1 MHTFY
6 LLSLSL
12 VAAAERPSKPN
23 LLSHGQKDPLLG
35 TFFGTPGA
43 DATFDYVVVGG
54 GNAGLTVASRLAQNR
69 SANVAVIEAGSFYE
83 IDNGNKSIVPG
94 YAPYFAGTDPEDYQP
109 LIDWGFVTTPQ
120 PGAGNRTAHYA
131 RGKTLGGSSARNF
144 MLYHRPT
151 ADSMQRWADEASDES
166 YTFDRML
173 PYFKKSCHY
182 TPPDQSLYVNSTN
195 TQTPDAFEP
204 SGGPLQVSFGNS
216 VDVFG
221 TWAQKAFTAVGL
233 EEIDGLNSGRLLG
246 AAYGTSTINPKNA
259 QRSSSEAS
267 FLQEAI
273 AGGSPPTIYINAM
286 AQKILFDENKAATG
300 VQVSTAGTFGTPPVS
315 YTLNARK
322 EVIISAGAFQSPQL
336 LMVSGVGACDQLS
349 KFGID
354 CIHDLPGVGQNLQD
368 HVYFGSVRRVNVL
381 TASASANDP
390 SLATREVEQYLAN
403 ATGPL
408 SIFGAG
414 YYGFEKLPEP
424 YRSQLSETSI
434 QALSSVPRDW
444 PEIEWLPVNSWIG
457 DGSNYMTGDPSDGHN
472 YATIATALV
481 APFSRGSVTL
491 ADASMN
497 TPPVIDPQWLVDPTD
512 VDLAFQSFKRQRQV
526 WEVLVRMG
534 IADAREAYPGEHV
547 QTDSQIREYLAK
559 SVIPVFHV
567 AGSCKM
573 GRKDDPLAVLDNTAR
588 VFGVQNLRVVDA
600 SSFPFITPGHPQAVV
615 YALAEKIADDILA
628 GR

>member
-1 MHTFY
+1 MRAFY
-6 LLSLSL
+6 LLLPSL
-12 VAAAERPSKPN
+12 VAAGDLPSKPN
-23 LLSHGQKDPLLG
+23 LLSYGRKGPLLG
-35 TFFGTPGA
+35 TFFGTPGT
-43 DATFDYVVVGG
+43 DATFDYVIVGG
-54 GNAGLTVASRLAQNR
+54 GNAGLTVASRLAQDR
-69 SANVAVIEAGSFYE
+69 SVSVAVVEAGSFYE
-83 IDNGNKSIVPG
+83 IDNGNKSVVPG
-94 YAPYFAGTDPEDYQP
+94 YAPYFAGLDPEDYQP

-120 PGAGNRTAHYA
+120 PGAGNRTAHYT

-151 ADSMQRWADEASDES
+151 ADSMQKWADEVGDES
-166 YTFDRML
+166 YTFKRML

-182 TPPDQSLYVNSTN
+182 TPPNPRLYVNATI
-195 TQTPDAFEP
+195 TQTPDAFDP
-204 SGGPLQVSFGNS
+204 FGGPLQVSFGNS
-216 VDVFG
+216 VDAFG
-221 TWAQKAFTAVGL
+221 TWTQRAFTAVGL
-233 EEIDGLNSGRLLG
+233 EEINGLNSGRLLG

-273 AGGSPPTIYINAM
+273 AKGSPPTLYINTM
-286 AQKILFDENKAATG
+286 AQRILFDSDKVATG
-300 VQVSTAGTFGTPPVS
+300 VQVSTAGAFGTPPVN
-315 YTLNARK
+315 YTLTARK

-336 LMVSGVGACDQLS
+336 LMVSGVGACSEIS

-368 HVYFGSVRRVNVL
+368 HAWFGSAHRVNVL
-381 TASASANDP
+381 TASASANNP
-390 SLATREVEQYLAN
+390 ALAAKQVEQYLAN

-408 SIFGAG
+408 SIFGSG

-424 YRSQLSETSI
+424 YRSQLSEASI
-434 QALSSVPRDW
+434 KALSGVPNDW
-444 PEIEWLPVNSWIG
+444 PEVEWLPLDAWVG
-457 DGSNYMTGDPSDGHN
+457 DGSNFITGDPRDGYN

-481 APFSRGSVTL
+481 APFSRGTVTL

-512 VDLAFQSFKRQRQV
+512 VDLAVQSFKRQRQV
-526 WEVLVRMG
+526 WEVLVKMG
-534 IADAREAYPGEHV
+534 VADAHEAYPGAHV

-573 GRKDDPLAVLDNTAR
+573 GREEDPLAVLDSTAR

-600 SSFPFITPGHPQAVV
+600 SSFPFLTPGHPQAVV
-615 YALAEKIADDILA
+615 YALAEKIADDILD
-628 GR
+628 GI